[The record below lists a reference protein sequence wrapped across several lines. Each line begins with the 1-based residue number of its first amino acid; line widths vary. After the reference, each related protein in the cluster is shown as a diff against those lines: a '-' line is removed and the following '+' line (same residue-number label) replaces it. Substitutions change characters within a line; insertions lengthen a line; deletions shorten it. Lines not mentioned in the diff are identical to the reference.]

1 MEEQTSQCC
10 AVHFNPLTPRG
21 VRAGCAGC
29 GQEKMEGQSF
39 RIVCLQMFTLTDTI
53 LEGQRLA
60 VLRIW
65 DEEEYFFKG
74 YLKFVIDLAQEAF

>member
-1 MEEQTSQCC
+1 
-10 AVHFNPLTPRG
+10 
-21 VRAGCAGC
+21 
-29 GQEKMEGQSF
+29 MEGQSF